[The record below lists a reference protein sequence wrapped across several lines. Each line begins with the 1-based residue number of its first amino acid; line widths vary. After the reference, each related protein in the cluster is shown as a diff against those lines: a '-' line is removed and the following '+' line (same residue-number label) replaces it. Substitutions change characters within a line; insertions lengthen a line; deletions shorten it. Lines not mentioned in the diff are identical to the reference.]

1 MKNYM
6 VTMNLLLAVL
16 FAVSAFS
23 AEPVT
28 IPLYKDG
35 IKDNPFKPAN
45 KEKTVN
51 RKADQNEKGLNRAI
65 YNVTEPVLDIYLAP
79 DTGAKN
85 PAVVVFPGGGFTHVT
100 IDKEGYDVAE
110 WLNSIGVSAIVVT
123 YRTVPEELE
132 RGSKL
137 SNKLRKVILEDAV
150 QAVSVT
156 RSKSLEWNLDSEKIG
171 VMGFSAGG
179 NLSGSIITQMYVP
192 DGVDFKTE
200 IRPDFACLVY
210 PGIGEAHNA
219 KVDSTLPPVFITVAM
234 DDHTT
239 PAPRAISFF
248 EKLLEN
254 SVLTELHIFQS
265 GSHGFGLAKNKSV
278 AKNWPFLFENWLKE
292 NGILSK

>member
-1 MKNYM
+1 MKNLM
-6 VTMNLLLAVL
+6 VLMNLLLIVL
-16 FAVSAFS
+16 FSVSAFS

-28 IPLYKDG
+28 MPLYKDG
-35 IKDNPFKPAN
+35 IQDNPFKPAN
-45 KEKTVN
+45 KERTVN
-51 RKADQNEKGLNRAI
+51 READQNEKGLNRAI

-110 WLNSIGVSAIVVT
+110 WLNSMGVSAIVVT
-123 YRTVPEELE
+123 YRTIPEELE
-132 RGSKL
+132 RGSAL
-137 SNKLRKVILEDAV
+137 SNKLREYILQDAV
-150 QAVSVT
+150 QAVCLT
-156 RSKSLEWNLDSEKIG
+156 HEKSKEWNLDTEKIG

-179 NLSGSIITQMYVP
+179 NLCGSIITQMYVP
-192 DGVDFKTE
+192 NGMDYETE

-219 KVDSTLPPVFITVAM
+219 KVDSSLPPVFITVAM

-254 SVLTELHIFQS
+254 SVPTELHIFQC

-278 AKNWPFLFENWLKE
+278 AKSWPFLFENWLKE
-292 NGILSK
+292 NGIIK